1 LSGLGDG
8 RKAGRKKE
16 EVKSKKE
23 EVVSQ
28 FKFSYFLIA
37 HSGGYFMYMH
47 KFSRIA
53 PFLVGL
59 VLGVLAAVFLP
70 AYARPYIPEWIMG
83 KTIVVKGTVVA
94 KQKKENVLLVTV
106 NTPEGMLLATFKK
119 KADEINLLIN
129 EKDSIEFTLP
139 KYMPFIDDPKVV
151 RVVMGQQ
158 AAPEPALPV
167 KPKEQ
172 SAKGVKPK
180 RQVKPPVAAPA
191 PGAAE
196 MKPPGQK

>member
-1 LSGLGDG
+1 
-8 RKAGRKKE
+8 
-16 EVKSKKE
+16 
-23 EVVSQ
+23 
-28 FKFSYFLIA
+28 
-37 HSGGYFMYMH
+37 MYMH

-196 MKPPGQK
+196 MKPPAQK